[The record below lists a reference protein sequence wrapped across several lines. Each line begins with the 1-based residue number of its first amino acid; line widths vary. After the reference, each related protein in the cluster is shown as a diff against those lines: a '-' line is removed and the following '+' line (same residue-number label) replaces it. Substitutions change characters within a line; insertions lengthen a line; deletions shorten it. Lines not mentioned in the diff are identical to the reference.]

1 MTSGDLLADRRLE
14 MARALRER
22 GDGAA
27 ALELLEQALERAP
40 EWAAGHFLLGEWR
53 DGAGDRDGA
62 VSAYGRAL
70 ALDPEDRAGAI
81 LRLALI
87 GAAAMPDAPP
97 PAYVAGVFDDHA
109 EDFDSALVERL
120 GYTVPQ
126 ALEALV
132 REGSDGALR
141 FARVL
146 DLGCGT
152 GLAGER
158 FREAAAW
165 LEGVDLSEGMV
176 AVARRKKLYDALAV
190 GEAHAFLA
198 GFPASYDLIVAAD
211 VLVYLG
217 DLADLFSAV
226 ARALSPGGRFA
237 FSVERGEGEGFV
249 LNRGH
254 RYAHGE
260 AYIARRL
267 AEAEL
272 VPLELRRATCRME
285 AGVPVEGLLVVAG
298 RRDGS
303 DAPGVLGAH
312 RAPARKSIRQDA

>member
-1 MTSGDLLADRRLE
+1 

-22 GDGAA
+22 GDEAA
-27 ALELLEQALERAP
+27 AIELLEQALELAP
-40 EWAAGHFLLGEWR
+40 DWAAGHFLLGEWR

-62 VSAYGRAL
+62 VAAYSRAL
-70 ALDPEDRAGAI
+70 VLDPEDRAGAI

-120 GYTVPQ
+120 AYTVPQ
-126 ALEALV
+126 ALTDLV
-132 REGSDGALR
+132 TEFARDDVR

-158 FREAAAW
+158 FRDAAAW

-176 AVARRKKLYDALAV
+176 AVARRKGFYDALAV
-190 GEAHAFLA
+190 DEAHAFLDGVTA
-198 GFPASYDLIVAAD
+198 TYDLIVAAD

-217 DLADLFSAV
+217 DLAALFQA
-226 ARALSPGGRFA
+226 ARCALQPGGRFV
-237 FSVERGEGEGFV
+237 FSVERGQGDGFV

-260 AYIARRL
+260 GYIAAGL
-267 AEAEL
+267 AAAGLTL
-272 VPLELRRATCRME
+272 VEMRRAVCRME
-285 AGVPVEGLLVVAG
+285 AGRPVEGLLVLAERTRVGDGAEPAATDIAFG
-298 RRDGS
+298 MQTARR
-303 DAPGVLGAH
+303 AL
-312 RAPARKSIRQDA
+312 

>member
-14 MARALRER
+14 MARALMER
-22 GDGAA
+22 GDVSAA
-27 ALELLEQALERAP
+27 IELLEQALERAC

-62 VSAYGRAL
+62 VEAYSRAL
-70 ALDPEDRAGAI
+70 ALDPQDRAGAI

-120 GYTVPQ
+120 GYTVPR
-126 ALEALV
+126 ALADLV
-132 REGSDGALR
+132 AELAYDDGR

-158 FREAAAW
+158 FRDRAAW

-176 AVARRKKLYDALAV
+176 AVARRKGFYDALAV
-190 GEAHAFLA
+190 DEAHAFLA
-198 GFPASYDLIVAAD
+198 GVTACYDLIVAAD

-217 DLADLFSAV
+217 DLAGLFQA
-226 ARALSPGGRFA
+226 ARRALLPGGRFA
-237 FSVERGEGEGFV
+237 FSVEQGQGDGFV

-260 AYIARRL
+260 NYVAAGL
-267 AEAEL
+267 AAAGLTL
-272 VPLELRRATCRME
+272 VEMRHAVCRME
-285 AGVPVEGLLVVAG
+285 GGQPVEGLLVLAERSRADGAADISSPGLLAG
-298 RRDGS
+298 VGAIRRNF
-303 DAPGVLGAH
+303 
-312 RAPARKSIRQDA
+312 